1 MGLATLAKVGVH
13 LLKIG
18 IKSTKSKVTG
28 KRYQLSP
35 NERKAKELGKK
46 AQKILGI
53 KKKGKK
59 RKK

>member
-35 NERKAKELGKK
+35 NERKAKEIGKK
-46 AQKILGI
+46 AKKILGI
-53 KKKGKK
+53 GKKKVKK
-59 RKK
+59 E